1 MKKLP
6 VSLLISAAIL
16 VANSSAP
23 VNASW
28 EQKAGLLAAQ
38 LENGFDRRCLSTYGG
53 EPRHIYV
60 NLDGTLKIEPMNVV
74 RQSPADEFYRDQS
87 LWEIQPV
94 NTSFAGTELVAGG
107 GTICE
112 ASTFCQNCSELIHD
126 KSDKYVY
133 LHLVPNSAG
142 GDTIRPWYQ
151 DHEKLVHASSNVVR
165 LKVTKLGDPELANF
179 RSDWVNFFLQQHGQV
194 DDQAVQKQANV
205 MRKKY
210 SNLFG

>member
-1 MKKLP
+1 MK
-6 VSLLISAAIL
+6 S
-16 VANSSAP
+16 
-23 VNASW
+23 
-28 EQKAGLLAAQ
+28 
-38 LENGFDRRCLSTYGG
+38 
-53 EPRHIYV
+53 
-60 NLDGTLKIEPMNVV
+60 
-74 RQSPADEFYRDQS
+74 
-87 LWEIQPV
+87 
-94 NTSFAGTELVAGG
+94 
-107 GTICE
+107 
-112 ASTFCQNCSELIHD
+112 QN
-126 KSDKYVY
+126 KYVY

-179 RSDWVNFFLQQHGQV
+179 RSDWVNFFLQQHGHI